1 MTPTRRRLIVLGSTG
16 SIGVNTL
23 AVVAHLH
30 ELGAASFDIVGL
42 AAGSNAARLREQA
55 ARFHVPAVAI
65 AEPNGTKS
73 FDGVKQVFTGD
84 DASEQLVE
92 AVAQPGDLVV
102 GAMVGAAGLPATL
115 RAIERGCDVAL
126 ANKETLVAAGAI
138 VMPLARKKGVSLIP
152 IDSEHSAIFQCLQ
165 AGRAPE
171 EVRRVTLTASGGPFR
186 TWSAERL
193 SRATVAESLNHPTWS
208 MGEKVT
214 IDSASLMNKALEV
227 IEAHWLFDLPAEKI
241 QVVVH
246 PQSIVHSLVE
256 FIDGSVIAQLNPPDM
271 RLPIQYALT
280 WPERKAGCSP
290 GLDLAALNRL
300 DFEPVDRE
308 RFPSVDLAFEAIER
322 GGNAGAVL
330 NAANE
335 EAVRAFLAQRI
346 AFHRIP
352 ELVAAALRTVP
363 GGSVS
368 TLEDCLA
375 ADRAARAFIATELGG
390 EGTNGGS
397 TPPTRSAT
405 TSSRA
410 AAGDPLS
417 RGSSR

>member
-1 MTPTRRRLIVLGSTG
+1 MKRTRRRLIVLGSTG

-30 ELGAASFDIVGL
+30 ELGAASFEIVGL
-42 AAGSNAARLREQA
+42 AAGSNEARLREQA
-55 ARFHVPAVAI
+55 ARFNVPAVAL
-65 AEPNGTKS
+65 AEPNGAKP
-73 FDGVKQVFTGD
+73 FNGVRQVFTGD
-84 DASEQLVE
+84 DAAAQLID

-126 ANKETLVAAGAI
+126 ANKETLVAAGAT
-138 VMPLARKKGVSLIP
+138 VMPLAREKGIALIP

-165 AGRAPE
+165 AGRSPE
-171 EVRRVTLTASGGPFR
+171 EVKRVTLTASGGPFR
-186 TWSAERL
+186 TWSKERV
-193 SRATVAESLNHPTWS
+193 SRATVEEALNHPTWS

-214 IDSASLMNKALEV
+214 IDSASLMNKALEI
-227 IEAHWLFDLPAEKI
+227 IEAHWLFGLPAEKI
-241 QVVVH
+241 RVLVH

-290 GLDLAALNRL
+290 GLDLAALKRL
-300 DFEPVDRE
+300 DFEAVDSE
-308 RFPSVDLAFEAIER
+308 RFPAVDLAFEAIQR
-322 GGNAGAVL
+322 GGSAGAVL

-335 EAVRAFLAQRI
+335 EAVRAFLARRI

-363 GGSVS
+363 GGAIA

-375 ADRAARAFIATELGG
+375 ADRAARAFIAQELADS
-390 EGTNGGS
+390 NDRDAS
-397 TPPTRSAT
+397 APTTHPAS

>member
-1 MTPTRRRLIVLGSTG
+1 MNRTRRRLIVLGSTG

-30 ELGAASFDIVGL
+30 ELGAASFEIVGL
-42 AAGSNAARLREQA
+42 AAGSNEARLREQA
-55 ARFHVPAVAI
+55 ARFNVPAVAL
-65 AEPNGTKS
+65 AEPNGAKP
-73 FDGVKQVFTGD
+73 FNGVKQVFTGD
-84 DASEQLVE
+84 DAAAQLID

-138 VMPLARKKGVSLIP
+138 VMPLAREKGISLIP

-165 AGRAPE
+165 AGRSPQ
-171 EVRRVTLTASGGPFR
+171 EVKRVTLTASGGPFR
-186 TWSAERL
+186 TWSKERV
-193 SRATVAESLNHPTWS
+193 SRATVEEALNHPTWS

-214 IDSASLMNKALEV
+214 IDSASLMNKALEI
-227 IEAHWLFDLPAEKI
+227 IEAHWLFGLPAEKI
-241 QVVVH
+241 RVLVH

-290 GLDLAALNRL
+290 GLDLAALKRL
-300 DFEPVDRE
+300 DFEAVDSE
-308 RFPSVDLAFEAIER
+308 RFPAVDLAFEAIQR
-322 GGNAGAVL
+322 GGSAGAVL

-335 EAVRAFLAQRI
+335 EAVRAFLARRI
-346 AFHRIP
+346 AFYRIP

-363 GGSVS
+363 GGAIA

-375 ADRAARAFIATELGG
+375 ADRAARAFIAQELADS
-390 EGTNGGS
+390 NDRDAS
-397 TPPTRSAT
+397 APTTHPES